1 MEWKV
6 EERAGDLE
14 ILCAREQ
21 VAPGKYVEIRILH
34 DIRAGTYTLR
44 LVRLRGFTYGEL
56 SLLSSICTKLGL
68 SIDYSPSDRTVFLN
82 PSPLEYVYTSLDKI
96 MSRIREIIEMIK
108 LVVSYV
114 KDIRGS
120 LEIAESILSK
130 GWLVN
135 YDGGRIESVRRT
147 YEVPNMSTWLIVQIY
162 PRDTYYIGKISI
174 RVTCIGKRIDIVRRI
189 VDQLQERGFKITSDM
204 TDLGYAELEQEVYSM
219 GLTDRV
225 VDEVDKL
232 INEVTVT

>member
-6 EERAGDLE
+6 EERTGDLE
-14 ILCAREQ
+14 ILTVREQ

-34 DIRAGTYTLR
+34 DLRAGSYTLR
-44 LVRLRGFTYGEL
+44 LVRLRGFTFGEL
-56 SLLSSICTKLGL
+56 SLLSSVCTKLGL
-68 SIDYSPSDRTVFLN
+68 SIDYSPSDKTVFLN

-96 MSRIREIIEMIK
+96 MSRIREILETIK

-114 KDIRGS
+114 KDLRGS

-135 YDGGRIESVRRT
+135 YDGGRIESVRKT
-147 YEVPNMSTWLIVQIY
+147 YEVPNVSTWLIVQIY
-162 PRDTYYIGKISI
+162 PQNTYYIGKINI
-174 RVTCIGKRIDIVRRI
+174 KITCIGKRVDVIRKIA
-189 VDQLQERGFKITSDM
+189 DQLQERGFRVVSNM
-204 TDLGYAELEQEVYSM
+204 TDLGYVELEQEVYSM

>member
-6 EERAGDLE
+6 EERTGDLE
-14 ILCAREQ
+14 ILTAREQ

-34 DIRAGTYTLR
+34 DLRTGSYTLR

-56 SLLSSICTKLGL
+56 SLLSSVCTKLGL
-68 SIDYSPSDRTVFLN
+68 SIDYSPTDKTVFLN

-96 MSRIREIIEMIK
+96 MTRVREIIEMIR

-114 KDIRGS
+114 KDVRGS
-120 LEIAESILSK
+120 IEIAESILNK

-147 YEVPNMSTWLIVQIY
+147 YEIPNMSTWLIVQIY

-174 RVTCIGKRIDIVRRI
+174 KVTCIGKRVDVVKKI
-189 VDQLQERGFKITSDM
+189 VDQLQERGFKIINDM
-204 TDLGYAELEQEVYSM
+204 IDLGYAELEQEVYSM

-232 INEVTVT
+232 INEVTLT